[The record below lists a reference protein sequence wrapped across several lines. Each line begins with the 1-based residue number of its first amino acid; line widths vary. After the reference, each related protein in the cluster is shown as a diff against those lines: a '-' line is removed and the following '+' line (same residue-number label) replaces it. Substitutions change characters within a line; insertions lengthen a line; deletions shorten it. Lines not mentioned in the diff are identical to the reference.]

1 MKYQNNIP
9 MQQWGE
15 DDRPATKL
23 LLKGKAAVSDSEL
36 LSLLIAKDTKTFS
49 SLDISRKILNSCN
62 DSLGEVGK
70 LSVVDLLKFNLT
82 AAMSIRILTAF
93 EVGNRRIATDTIA
106 REKIKTSRT
115 AYEIFRSVL
124 NDKPYEEFWI
134 IMLNKANM
142 VLRKCKISEGGISGT
157 VVDPKKIFKVALDY
171 HASSIILGHNHPS
184 GFVVPSD
191 ADIKITKKLVDAGKL
206 LEIAVL
212 DHLIIADDTYYSFS
226 DDGAL

>member
-1 MKYQNNIP
+1 
-9 MQQWGE
+9 
-15 DDRPATKL
+15 
-23 LLKGKAAVSDSEL
+23 
-36 LSLLIAKDTKTFS
+36 
-49 SLDISRKILNSCN
+49 LDISRKILNSCN

>member
-1 MKYQNNIP
+1 

>member
-1 MKYQNNIP
+1 MSQLAD
-9 MQQWGE
+9 
-15 DDRPATKL
+15 DDRPETKI
-23 LLKGKAAVSDSEL
+23 LLKGKGSLSDAEL
-36 LSLLIAKDTKTFS
+36 LSIVMCGGGSKQNST
-49 SLDISRKILNSCN
+49 LDIARLLLSKNDNSLANLAKMNHQELSCMVTSRMATRLI
-62 DSLGEVGK
+62 
-70 LSVVDLLKFNLT
+70 T
-82 AAMSIRILTAF
+82 TF
-93 EVGNRRIATDTIA
+93 EIGNRRIATDTIA

-184 GFVVPSD
+184 GTVVPSE
-191 ADIKITKKLVDAGKL
+191 ADMRITKKLVDAGNL